1 MMDCRTARVL
11 FIPWVAIGIAAASAF
26 ASGVAFS
33 WGQSISDLP
42 ALYGEVIYRY
52 NENSPFRLF
61 VVGIGHRDAV
71 TRKNG
76 GMTSKVQAEVY
87 MISDWLID
95 REGVQ
100 LLLPEGFFSEG
111 PVRPKETGLT
121 PSESKTFCGGSAD
134 MEALEAKLADESAFV
149 NAEMLLQAQHPLGLR
164 QVEDSSLYRAA
175 QDCLLSLTQ
184 GARKIQ
190 EAYLLKSRLDYLQER
205 RTGAILQRVPE
216 VIQEEFLLG
225 NIKSRKAV
233 LTIGASH
240 LPSLIRYLNKKR
252 ITIYAP
258 LFTSDPNEDYVSDVN
273 LLKEKFAVFVILPK
287 TLAQDRKIL
296 EANQL
301 EDIVDRAR
309 RQPFVTALPDV
320 SPNSN

>member
-1 MMDCRTARVL
+1 MGSRTTSFILIL
-11 FIPWVAIGIAAASAF
+11 FVAIGIAVCSAL
-26 ASGVAFS
+26 ALGAAFS

-52 NENSPFRLF
+52 NEKSPLRLF
-61 VVGIGHRDAV
+61 VIGIGHRDAV

-76 GMTSKVQAEVY
+76 SRTSRVQAEVY
-87 MISDWLID
+87 MIGDWLID

-111 PVRPKETGLT
+111 PVRVKETGVV
-121 PSESKTFCGGSAD
+121 PSGTKTLCGEPAD
-134 MEALEAKLADESAFV
+134 MEALEAKLADESVFV
-149 NAEMLLQAQHPLGLR
+149 NAEMLLQAQHPVGLR
-164 QVEDSSLYRAA
+164 QVENSSLYRAA
-175 QDCLLSLTQ
+175 QDCLLGLTQ
-184 GARKIQ
+184 GARGIQ
-190 EAYLLKSRLDYLQER
+190 ETYLLKSRLDYLQER

-309 RQPFVTALPDV
+309 RQPFVTALPDI
-320 SPNSN
+320 SPASN

>member
-1 MMDCRTARVL
+1 MSCRATCLILIRL
-11 FIPWVAIGIAAASAF
+11 VAIATAVSSTLAL
-26 ASGVAFS
+26 GVTFS
-33 WGQSISDLP
+33 WGQPISDLP

-52 NENSPFRLF
+52 NEKSPFRLF

-76 GMTSKVQAEVY
+76 SMTSKVQAEVY

-100 LLLPEGFFSEG
+100 LLLPEGFFSE
-111 PVRPKETGLT
+111 RPGRTKETAIAPLGTNTL
-121 PSESKTFCGGSAD
+121 CGDPAD
-134 MEALEAKLADESAFV
+134 MKTLEAKLADESAFV
-149 NAEMLLQAQHPLGLR
+149 NAEMLLQAQHPVKLR

-175 QDCLLSLTQ
+175 QDCLLDLAHGSK
-184 GARKIQ
+184 GVQ
-190 EAYLLKSRLDYLQER
+190 ESYFLKSKLSYLQER
-205 RTGAILQRVPE
+205 RTAAILQRIPE
-216 VIQEEFLLG
+216 VIQEEFLQG

-240 LPSLIRYLNKKR
+240 LPSLIRYLNEKR

-258 LFTSDPNEDYVSDVN
+258 LFTSDQSGDYASDLN
-273 LLKEKFAVFVILPK
+273 LIKEKFAVYVILPK
-287 TLAQDRKIL
+287 TLAQDRKML

-301 EDIVDRAR
+301 GNIVDRAR
-309 RQPFVTALPDV
+309 RQSFVTVLPDV
-320 SPNSN
+320 SPASN

>member
-1 MMDCRTARVL
+1 MRWAAMGIMAS
-11 FIPWVAIGIAAASAF
+11 FILV
-26 ASGVAFS
+26 SGVSFS
-33 WGQSISDLP
+33 WCQGISDLP

-76 GMTSKVQAEVY
+76 SMTSKVQAEVY

-111 PVRPKETGLT
+111 PVKPTQTGVA
-121 PSESKTFCGGSAD
+121 PSEAKTFCGESAD
-134 MEALEAKLADESAFV
+134 LQALEAKLADESTFV

-175 QDCLLSLTQ
+175 QDCLLRLTQ

-205 RTGAILQRVPE
+205 RTAAILQRVPE
-216 VIQEEFLLG
+216 VIQEEFLQG

-240 LPSLIRYLNKKR
+240 LPSLIRYLNEKR

-258 LFTSDPNEDYVSDVN
+258 LVTSDQNGDFVSDLN
-273 LLKEKFAVFVILPK
+273 LIKEKFAVFVILPK

-301 EDIVDRAR
+301 GNIVDRAR
-309 RQPFVTALPDV
+309 RQPFVTVLPDI
-320 SPNSN
+320 SPASN

>member
-1 MMDCRTARVL
+1 LRA
-11 FIPWVAIGIAAASAF
+11 
-26 ASGVAFS
+26 
-33 WGQSISDLP
+33 QSISNLP
-42 ALYGEVIYRY
+42 PPYGEVIYRH
-52 NENSPFRLF
+52 NEKSPLRLF
-61 VVGIGHRDAV
+61 IIGVSHRDTV

-76 GMTSKVQAEVY
+76 SMTSKVQAEVY

-100 LLLPEGFFSEG
+100 LLLPEGFFSER
-111 PVRPKETGLT
+111 PVRAKETAIA
-121 PSESKTFCGGSAD
+121 PSGANSLCGDPAD
-134 MEALEAKLADESAFV
+134 MKALEAKLADESTFV
-149 NAEMLLQAQHPLGLR
+149 NAEMLLQAQHPVGLR

-175 QDCLLSLTQ
+175 QDCLLGLTQ
-184 GARKIQ
+184 GARGIQ
-190 EAYLLKSRLDYLQER
+190 ETYLLKSKLDYLQER
-205 RTGAILQRVPE
+205 RAAAILQRVPE

-240 LPSLIRYLNKKR
+240 LPSLIKYLNEKR

-258 LFTSDPNEDYVSDVN
+258 LFTSDQNGDYISDVN
-273 LLKEKFAVFVILPK
+273 LIKEKFAVFVILPK

-301 EDIVDRAR
+301 KNIVDRAR
-309 RQPFVTALPDV
+309 TQPFVTALPDV
-320 SPNSN
+320 SPTSN

>member
-1 MMDCRTARVL
+1 MGCRTRRSPL
-11 FIPWVAIGIAAASAF
+11 IRLVAIGIIAS
-26 ASGVAFS
+26 SILVLGVAFS
-33 WGQSISDLP
+33 SGQAISDLP

-52 NENSPFRLF
+52 NEMSPLRLF

-76 GMTSKVQAEVY
+76 SMTSKVQAEVY

-100 LLLPEGFFSEG
+100 LILPEGFFSEG
-111 PVRPKETGLT
+111 LVRPKATGVA
-121 PSESKTFCGGSAD
+121 PSGAKTLCGDPANMD
-134 MEALEAKLADESAFV
+134 VLEAKLADESTFV
-149 NAEMLLQAQHPLGLR
+149 NAEMLLQAQHAVGLR
-164 QVEDSSLYRAA
+164 QVEDSGLYRAT
-175 QDCLLSLTQ
+175 QDCLLGLTQ
-184 GARKIQ
+184 GTGGTQ
-190 EAYLLKSRLDYLQER
+190 EKYLLNSKMNYLQER
-205 RTGAILQRVPE
+205 RTAAILQRVPE

-240 LPSLIRYLNKKR
+240 LPSLIKYLNEKR

-258 LFTSDPNEDYVSDVN
+258 LFTSDQNGDYISDVN
-273 LLKEKFAVFVILPK
+273 LIKEKFAVFVILPK

-301 EDIVDRAR
+301 GNIVDRSR
-309 RQPFVTALPDV
+309 SQPLATIHPDV
-320 SPNSN
+320 SRASN